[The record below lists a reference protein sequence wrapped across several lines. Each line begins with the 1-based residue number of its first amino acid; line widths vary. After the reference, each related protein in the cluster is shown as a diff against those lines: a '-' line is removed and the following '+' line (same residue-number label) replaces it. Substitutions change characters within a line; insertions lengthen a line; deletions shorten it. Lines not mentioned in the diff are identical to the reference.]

1 MTPSEKTK
9 KRPTAPKPF
18 KKLYGTSFIE
28 EYGRIE
34 SSRSA
39 RFSTSYSLLTIELE
53 GVDLGAQSSASA
65 DDDAASKAKRF
76 ISSTLGALRDC
87 DIVALTKK
95 NRLVVLLPQT
105 DCFGAF
111 VLVRKLRKGAES
123 FSKKYPDVTA
133 HYTHST
139 FGVDGRDYLELY
151 KRTEERA
158 EEQKRSLWNSLGL
171 EKRLFW
177 ETIGALFAEPH
188 TGNYNANF
196 DAGQEYEL
204 SEFFMDR
211 VNELI
216 IKEVKRSPRRRGILY
231 FSTGKITANMPI
243 LKAIAD
249 LGMTKTKIFLS
260 GEQEGE
266 EVSIGNTLPIY
277 LDDPRLKETFFTL
290 FLNEDFGYALLA
302 RETWGASYTC
312 FHTSDPFL
320 VEGLINKFQ
329 HEYSLQEQL

>member
-1 MTPSEKTK
+1 VNPK
-9 KRPTAPKPF
+9 KKQATQKPF
-18 KKLYGTSFIE
+18 KKLYGTSFVE

-39 RFSTSYSLLTIELE
+39 RFSTSYSLLIIEPE
-53 GVDLGAQSSASA
+53 GLDLGAQSGTSA
-65 DDDAASKAKRF
+65 DNDAASKAKRF
-76 ISSTLGALRDC
+76 IASTLGALRDC
-87 DIVALTKK
+87 DIVALTKQ

-105 DCFGAF
+105 DRFGAF
-111 VLVRKLRKGAES
+111 VLVRKLRKGAEG
-123 FSKKYPDVTA
+123 FSKKYPDVII
-133 HYTHST
+133 HYAHST

-151 KRTEERA
+151 DRAEQRA
-158 EEQKRSLWNSLGL
+158 EEQKRSLWVELGL
-171 EKRLFW
+171 EKCLFW
-177 ETIGALFAEPH
+177 ESIGVLFAEPQK
-188 TGNYNANF
+188 GKYNANF
-196 DAGQEYEL
+196 DAGQGYEL

-216 IKEVKRSPRRRGILY
+216 ITEIKRSPRRRGILY
-231 FSTGKITANMPI
+231 FSTGKITADMPI

-260 GEQEGE
+260 GEQQGA

-302 RETWGASYTC
+302 RETWGANYTC
-312 FHTSDPFL
+312 FHTSDPVL